1 MRKIIYAFLFLFST
15 HFFGQ
20 SPSRI
25 NYQGIVRDNAGQ
37 ALANK
42 NVKLEFIILQGASP
56 GTSVFSETL
65 SVQTNSMGLFS
76 VQIGSSSNLG
86 SVNFY
91 SGTYSL
97 QVNLDA
103 SGGNSFSPMGGPQL
117 LASVPFA
124 LHANTVP
131 ATFSNNV
138 LTIGTN
144 NSFTL
149 SLPGASNPTIQSS
162 GVAVVSPS
170 TGLNFTV
177 DVPAPAL
184 TISGNTLTLTQGTA
198 VSSATVPVYTP
209 SISALGIL
217 TSTASGSN
225 FTLNVSPVS
234 IAVTSTAGAAGVSSL
249 APNNF
254 TINIPPASTASLVS
268 SGAASTTTL
277 GTNSYSVHVPPTSIV
292 VTTLAGVGAVTPA
305 GTNSFNINIPPIIQY
320 TSGTG
325 ISITSGTVINNTAPD
340 QIVAITGTNGVTV
353 NGIYPNFTVSP
364 PPVSLSG
371 AGIVTVS
378 PGPAFVVGTPPPN
391 FASVGP
397 ASITG
402 VYPNLTVNSPVT
414 PSVSAAGIASVSAG
428 PNYNVGVQSPSFTSV
443 GPSSITGVYPNLT
456 ITSPVTP
463 TVTAA
468 GIASVSAGPN
478 YNVGVQSPS
487 FTSVGPSSI
496 TGVYP
501 NLTIT
506 SPVTPTV
513 TAAGIATVSAGPNYV
528 VGVQQP
534 TFAYSQVT
542 GSLTS
547 GTSSEYITPNLSY
560 SAGILTSGPASNSI
574 AINSGTNALWST
586 LGNSATNPTSNFIG
600 TTDNLALNFRVNN
613 QPSGTIDQLL
623 FNTALGYQS
632 LVSLTSGTMNTA
644 LGYRALNSLTSA
656 HRNTAIGAEA
666 LRSVS
671 TGNENTAIG
680 YSALQNNTTGSSNIG
695 IGFLA
700 LSNNNSTFNLAMGNS
715 ALASNS
721 SGNSNVAIG
730 TSALFAN
737 STGNYN
743 VSIGHASGNSTNG
756 TANVFVGY
764 AAGNTNTGS
773 GNVFLGYQAGF
784 NAVGSNKL
792 FIANSSTTVTPLIYG
807 DFTTGRVAIGNATTQ
822 HKFNVGD
829 GTADAQAINVRSF
842 INSTGGWQGA
852 GAFGGSVAS
861 VIFGELNGVAAI
873 GGHDATLS
881 TWDNLL
887 INPGGGNVGIG
898 TTAPNAP
905 LQFGNFIVNR
915 KIVLWEGANN
925 DHQFYGLGINGGTL
939 RYQVDATSASHV
951 FYAGTGAGTSNE
963 IFRVNGTG
971 HIKMGNETGTA
982 QGPVYPVNSNGL
994 IIRRIFTNFT
1004 AAGSIVARTDN
1015 LLFERDGTNG
1025 GFRVNRT
1032 GGSGLEVCNCMA
1044 VNSAG
1049 GAVNRALNNLA
1060 AGVTQVYT
1068 NADNIVYLHCIIAD
1082 PYSSGHSTEITL
1094 TREFADWYWL
1104 GTIMTTFNQ

>member
-1 MRKIIYAFLFLFST
+1 MRKIIYVLFFLFSMQL
-15 HFFGQ
+15 FGQ

-25 NYQGIVRDNAGQ
+25 NYQGVVRDNAGA
-37 ALANK
+37 ALGNK
-42 NVKLEFIILQGASP
+42 NVSLQFVILQGPSP
-56 GTSVFSETL
+56 GTSVFTEVI
-65 SVQTNSMGLFS
+65 SVQTNSVGLFS
-76 VQIGSSSNLG
+76 VQIGSSTNLG

-103 SGGNSFSPMGGPQL
+103 NGGTSFSPMGGPQL
-117 LASVPFA
+117 LASVPYA

-149 SLPGASNPTIQSS
+149 NIPSAINPTIHSS

-177 DVPAPAL
+177 DVPAPV
-184 TISGNTLTLTQGTA
+184 ISINGNTLTLTQGTA
-198 VSSATVPVYTP
+198 VSTATTPVYIPNISP
-209 SISALGIL
+209 SGIL
-217 TSTASGSN
+217 TSTAAGNN

-234 IAVTSTAGAAGVSSL
+234 IAVTSTAGAAGVSSV
-249 APNNF
+249 APHNF
-254 TINIPPASTASLVS
+254 TINIPPAATTSLVS

-292 VTTLAGVGAVTPA
+292 VTTLAGVGAVSPA

-320 TSGTG
+320 SSGTG

-353 NGIYPNFTVSP
+353 SGTYPNFTINP

-378 PGPAFVVGTPPPN
+378 PGPAFVIGTPPPS
-391 FASVGP
+391 FASAGP
-397 ASITG
+397 SSITG
-402 VYPNLTVNSPVT
+402 VYPNLTITSPVT
-414 PSVSAAGIASVSAG
+414 PTVSAAGIASVSAG

-456 ITSPVTP
+456 
-463 TVTAA
+463 
-468 GIASVSAGPN
+468 
-478 YNVGVQSPS
+478 
-487 FTSVGPSSI
+487 
-496 TGVYP
+496 
-501 NLTIT
+501 LT

-528 VGVQQP
+528 VGVPQP
-534 TFAYSQVT
+534 TFVYSQVT

-547 GTSSEYITPNLSY
+547 GTSSNYITPNLSY

-586 LGNSATNPTSNFIG
+586 LGNSATNPTANFLG
-600 TTDNLALNFRVNN
+600 TADNVVLNFRVNN
-613 QPSGTIDQLL
+613 QASGIIDHLL

-632 LVSLTSGTMNTA
+632 LVSVTSGTMNTA
-644 LGYRALNSLTSA
+644 LGYLALNALSSGQ
-656 HRNTAIGAEA
+656 RNTAIGAEA
-666 LRSVS
+666 LRSVI

-680 YSALQNNTTGSSNIG
+680 YAALQNNTTGAANIG

-700 LSNNNSTFNLAMGNS
+700 LSNNNSTFNIAMGNS

-721 SGNSNVAIG
+721 SGSSNIAIG
-730 TSALFAN
+730 SAALFAN
-737 STGNYN
+737 NTGNYN
-743 VSIGHASGNSTNG
+743 TSVGHASGNSTNG
-756 TANVFVGY
+756 TANVFLGY
-764 AAGNTNTGS
+764 AAGLNNTGS
-773 GNVFLGYQAGF
+773 SNVFLGYQAGA
-784 NAVGSNKL
+784 NVTGSNKFVL
-792 FIANSSTTVTPLIYG
+792 ANSGTSVTPLMYG
-807 DFTTGRVAIGNATTQ
+807 DFATGHIA
-822 HKFNVGD
+822 
-829 GTADAQAINVRSF
+829 
-842 INSTGGWQGA
+842 
-852 GAFGGSVAS
+852 
-861 VIFGELNGVAAI
+861 
-873 GGHDATLS
+873 
-881 TWDNLL
+881 
-887 INPGGGNVGIG
+887 IG
-898 TTAPNAP
+898 TTSANGL
-905 LQFGNFIVNR
+905 LQFDNSIVNR

-925 DHQFYGLGINGGTL
+925 DHQYYGFGINGGTL

-963 IFRVNGTG
+963 VFRVNGTG

-994 IIRRIFTNFT
+994 IIRRIFTNIT
-1004 AAGSIVARTDN
+1004 TAGSIVARTDN
-1015 LLFERDGTNG
+1015 VLFERDGTYG
-1025 GFRVNRT
+1025 GFRVNRI

-1044 VNSAG
+1044 VNSG
-1049 GAVNRALNNLA
+1049 GGTVNRALNNLA

-1082 PYSSGHSTEITL
+1082 PYSAGHSTEITL
-1094 TREFADWYWL
+1094 TREFADWFWL